1 MTKAS
6 REMMKPEKTV
16 LFNLAY
22 SLNDPQEFRETLQ
35 LDSMLD
41 TLYYGSLVCEF
52 ARDVVWTA

>member
-1 MTKAS
+1 
-6 REMMKPEKTV
+6 MMKPEKTV